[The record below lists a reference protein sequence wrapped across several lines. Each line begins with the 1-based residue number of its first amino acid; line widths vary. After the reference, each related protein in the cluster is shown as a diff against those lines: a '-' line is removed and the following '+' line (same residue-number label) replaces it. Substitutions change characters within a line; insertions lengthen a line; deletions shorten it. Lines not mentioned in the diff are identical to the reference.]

1 MTEEATLRH
10 NWRNTI
16 ESDGGY
22 CPVCD
27 RWGKIN
33 KVKLTSGMARSL
45 AWLVSKSADAENGW
59 VNTRNDVP
67 MFMLRSN
74 SIGHLKYWGLVQS
87 REPESSKVKT
97 SGVWRATLDG
107 HDFVH
112 SRLSVP
118 SHMFVYNDAV
128 VRMGLDYVSIAD
140 CFAEDFDYREV
151 MNSYFPTTEVQD
163 GLDNN

>member
-10 NWRNTI
+10 NWRNMI

-27 RWGKIN
+27 RWGKVN
-33 KVKLTSGMARSL
+33 KVKLTGGMARSL
-45 AWLVSKSADAENGW
+45 AWLVSVSAGAENGW
-59 VNTRNDVP
+59 VNTRDNVP
-67 MFMLRSN
+67 LFMLRSN

-87 REPESSKVKT
+87 RAPDSEKVKT

-112 SRLSVP
+112 NRLSVP

-128 VRMGLDYVSIAD
+128 MRTGLDFVSIED
-140 CFAEDFDYREV
+140 CFTEEFDYREV
-151 MNSYFPTTEVQD
+151 MNSYFPTTQVQD
-163 GLDNN
+163 ELNNN

>member
-16 ESDGGY
+16 EADGGY

-45 AWLVSKSADAENGW
+45 AWLVSKSAGAENGW
-59 VNTRNDVP
+59 VNTRDDVP
-67 MFMLRSN
+67 LFMLRSN
-74 SIGHLKYWGLVQS
+74 SIGHLKHWNLVQA
-87 REPESSKVKT
+87 REPDTSKVKT

-112 SRLSVP
+112 SRLTVP
-118 SHMFVYNDAV
+118 AHVFVYNDAV
-128 VRMGLDYVSIAD
+128 VRASIDFVGIVD
-140 CFAEDFDYREV
+140 CFTEYFDYREV
-151 MNSYFPTTEVQD
+151 MNSYLPTTKAQD
-163 GLDNN
+163 GLDND